1 MAWIK
6 RRYRLRIAVGRAGD
20 ELEESVRSSWYLCLS
35 RDYSAA
41 PCEAVRHQTSVQGR
55 NWRYSHV
62 EEDLAEIRRQR
73 RGESYILGAYTLS
86 ALDFRLDETRTHR
99 YTCMARNRS
108 ARPSNRH
115 LSSLVFE
122 LYHETPSS
130 TPPKFPLSLSDALH
144 ALFTAKAML
153 FSMMK

>member
-73 RGESYILGAYTLS
+73 RGESYILRAYTLS

-99 YTCMARNRS
+99 YTCMARCRG
-108 ARPSNRH
+108 AFPSDRH
-115 LSSLVFE
+115 LSSLSFITD
-122 LYHETPSS
+122 LPS
-130 TPPKFPLSLSDALH
+130 PLLVKSSLSMTRSTGVATTVLIRG
-144 ALFTAKAML
+144 
-153 FSMMK
+153 SIE